1 MNNLIL
7 LYQAISGVG
16 LCVIA
21 GLLIY
26 GYVNFWRKGAT
37 GAVAAA

>member
-7 LYQAISGVG
+7 LYQTISGIG

-26 GYVNFWRKGAT
+26 GYFTYWRKGAT